1 MQRFDVIVVG
11 ARCAGAP
18 LAAMP
23 ARRGHSVCLLDRAQ
37 FPSETPSTHIIQ
49 PCSVEMLERFGVLD
63 AVLAAGTARVE
74 GVTLVNDDIRID
86 TAGEEVTRQYADVR
100 TGTRVMGLLRENGRV
115 AGVET
120 MTGPIAARLVVGADG
135 RHSTV
140 ASAVGAAEYHVSAPR
155 RMPAWAY
162 FEGVPDHHGRAL
174 LGRMGDLAYLSDR
187 W

>member
-1 MQRFDVIVVG
+1 
-11 ARCAGAP
+11 
-18 LAAMP
+18 
-23 ARRGHSVCLLDRAQ
+23 
-37 FPSETPSTHIIQ
+37 
-49 PCSVEMLERFGVLD
+49 
-63 AVLAAGTARVE
+63 
-74 GVTLVNDDIRID
+74 
-86 TAGEEVTRQYADVR
+86 
-100 TGTRVMGLLRENGRV
+100 
-115 AGVET
+115 

-140 ASAVGAAEYHVSAPR
+140 ASTVGAAEYHHVSAPR